1 MVEGSKLSVA
11 GAVREDACGA
21 CAMGQTSELLHDL
34 IQSIVSAL
42 EARDPRTAEH
52 SLRVGD
58 MVERTCELIG
68 LPEDVT
74 ATIHMAA
81 HVHDIGKIGIPD
93 AILVKNARL
102 SPSEH
107 ALLRSHSKI
116 GYDILA
122 GCESLRGVAEIV
134 LHHHERWDG
143 TGYPDELAGEEIPLG
158 ARIVSVCDSI
168 DAMLGK
174 RFYRKSMTQREC
186 VQEIFL
192 NGGSMYD
199 PDIAW
204 FVIKHWD
211 AIVGP
216 VRFGDAVEAEPG
228 SYHEL
233 HCSVPAIK
241 PLELI
246 A

>member
-1 MVEGSKLSVA
+1 MAGNEASID
-11 GAVREDACGA
+11 GAVRKDACDA
-21 CAMGQTSELLHDL
+21 RVTRQTSELLHDL

-58 MVERTCELIG
+58 MVERTCLLMG
-68 LPEDVT
+68 LPDEMT

-93 AILVKNARL
+93 RVLVRNARL
-102 SPSEH
+102 APSEH
-107 ALLRSHSKI
+107 ELLRNHPKI

-122 GCESLRGVAEIV
+122 GCESLGGVAEIV

-143 TGYPDELAGEEIPLG
+143 AGYPGGLAGEDIPFG
-158 ARIVSVCDSI
+158 ARVVAVCDSI
-168 DAMLGK
+168 DAMLSK
-174 RFYRKSMTQREC
+174 RFSKKSMTRCEC

-192 NGGSMYD
+192 NSGSMYD

-204 FVIKHWD
+204 FVLKHWD
-211 AIVGP
+211 EIVGP
-216 VRFGDAVEAEPG
+216 VRFGEAVEAEPG
-228 SYHEL
+228 SYREL

-241 PLELI
+241 LLELI